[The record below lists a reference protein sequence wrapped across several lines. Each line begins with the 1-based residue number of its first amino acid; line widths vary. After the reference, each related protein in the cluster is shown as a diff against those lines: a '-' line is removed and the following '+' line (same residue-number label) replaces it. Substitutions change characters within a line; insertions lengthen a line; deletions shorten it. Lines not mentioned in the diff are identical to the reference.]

1 VVGLPLADTRALLGG
16 RFAESQNEVPWRATQ
31 RRKRLRESAAKRL
44 KALARANMCA
54 RLRVSSLLEAC
65 VGSGLGQRPADF
77 EPKVVHRGLLAH

>member
-1 VVGLPLADTRALLGG
+1 MGGLPLADTRALLGG
-16 RFAESQNEVPWRATQ
+16 RFAAPQNEVLDVRLTS
-31 RRKRLRESAAKRL
+31 RKRLRESAAKRL